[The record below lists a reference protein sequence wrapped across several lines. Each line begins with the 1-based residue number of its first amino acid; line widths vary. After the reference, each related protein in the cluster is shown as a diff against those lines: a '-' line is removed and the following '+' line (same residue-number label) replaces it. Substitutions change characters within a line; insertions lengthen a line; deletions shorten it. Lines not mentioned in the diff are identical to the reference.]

1 MVLMSEKNMDDLLAQ
16 LEEEFEPKQSRRS
29 NVEQSQ
35 SRPAKQ
41 PPQSSKPNVS
51 MDKMLAELRAELES
65 GRGRPNKMSSM
76 PEKPAA
82 SAQANKPSTTA
93 NSAKSRGH
101 IELMSRD
108 RLNALID
115 TDYRRQA
122 HKREE
127 KFAEIKRQEEAK
139 LAQIKRQEEAKI
151 AEQKRHEQ
159 ELIELQKREELRE
172 RRRKEA
178 LREAAKEWLVKL
190 NPRSEEG
197 KWFEE
202 FSYSYEDK
210 LKAAIDYLEA
220 MRETGL

>member
-1 MVLMSEKNMDDLLAQ
+1 MVLMSDKNMDDLLAQ
-16 LEEEFEPKQSRRS
+16 LEEEFEPKQQSRRS
-29 NVEQSQ
+29 NHGQSQ

-41 PPQSSKPNVS
+41 PPQSSKPKAS

-65 GRGRPNKMSSM
+65 GRGRPNSM
-76 PEKPAA
+76 PEKPTS
-82 SAQANKPSTTA
+82 SAQPNKPNTTA
-93 NSAKSRGH
+93 HSAKSRGQL
-101 IELMSRD
+101 ELMSRD

-127 KFAEIKRQEEAK
+127 KLAEIKRQEEAK
-139 LAQIKRQEEAKI
+139 IAETKRQEETKL

-202 FSYSYEDK
+202 FSYAYEDK